1 MRIRH
6 KILAGYLALIAV
18 AVVVVF
24 FFLVTIS
31 DINRRY
37 SELINRDQNILIQA
51 NNLRS
56 GVQRQIVAART
67 YENSPDLSLLVE
79 YNDAIHSQQDAINNI
94 TPLLMLDS
102 DRETIDQI
110 KQTSETYT
118 NLADQTIAQ
127 VDKGKDPDAISL
139 MRQQGETARI
149 ALVNTT
155 EGFINRKNQQIS
167 ESQAVL
173 AAHVDEV
180 STQLLLWSLVGV
192 IAALIGVTLLTEG
205 FTSPLRRLMRNIQ
218 GITQGDLQTAVAI
231 RSKDEIGELAAVLEA
246 MRKRLSAAA
255 SQNEKLLKSARQE
268 AEKLAAT
275 QQELEEANV
284 ELQDALKIESEA
296 RQRIEEIDR
305 LKSEFAGMI
314 SHELKT
320 PISYVYNYAGALK
333 EHNDSLNEG
342 QRSEF
347 LTAIQGEAQHLLTL
361 IDDILAISLLDAGGL
376 SHRFVETDL
385 RKLTDAVVKDHQL
398 TTRRHT
404 ISIKGPDN
412 LPVRADPTRLK
423 QVLNN
428 LLSNAI
434 KYSPQ
439 GGPIEV
445 RLRAN
450 QADDTAMIYIRDNG
464 IGVDPEDVPKIFDR
478 FSRIQRKD
486 TIAIPGSGLGLYIA
500 HQIVEAHGGTLTLQP
515 APGKGTIAEITVP
528 LITEIVTDEEE
539 ETESPDG
546 EPTTRRRRRVSTSQ
560 GRRAY
565 QNGNG
570 NGANGHVGVGVSVGA
585 SANGANGH
593 APDSVAVDGSGSKNG
608 KGDSKKEENVASVEE
623 SVSLP
628 GAPVEKTNRE
638 KENVA
643 R

>member
-31 DINRRY
+31 DINHRY

-67 YENSPDLSLLVE
+67 YESSPDLSLLVE
-79 YNDAIHSQQDAINNI
+79 YNDAIRAQQDAINSI

-102 DRETIDQI
+102 DRQTIEEIKQSSQTFTNLSDETI
-110 KQTSETYT
+110 K
-118 NLADQTIAQ
+118 L
-127 VDKGKDPDAISL
+127 VDKGATSQEINLK
-139 MRQQGETARI
+139 RQQGETARYE
-149 ALVNTT
+149 LVSST
-155 EGFINRKNQQIS
+155 EGFIQRKNQQVA

-246 MRKRLSAAA
+246 MRKRLSSAAA
-255 SQNEKLLKSARQE
+255 QNEALLKSAREE
-268 AEKLAAT
+268 ADKLAAT
-275 QQELEEANV
+275 QQELEEANS
-284 ELQDALKIESEA
+284 ELQDALTVESEA

-333 EHNDSLNEG
+333 EHNNNLNES

-385 RKLTDAVVKDHQL
+385 RKLTDSVVKDHQL

-404 ISIKGPDN
+404 ISIKGPEN

-450 QADDTAMIYIRDNG
+450 QADETAMIYIRDNG
-464 IGVDPEDVPKIFDR
+464 IGVDAEDVPKIFDR

-486 TIAIPGSGLGLYIA
+486 TVAIPGSGLGLYIA
-500 HQIVEAHGGTLTLQP
+500 HQIMEAHGGTLTLQP
-515 APGKGTIAEITVP
+515 APGKGTIAEVTVP
-528 LITEIVTDEEE
+528 LITEVLEDE
-539 ETESPDG
+539 DG
-546 EPTTRRRRRVSTSQ
+546 IEPVLDGQEAENGRKRRPAH
-560 GRRAY
+560 GRRLY
-565 QNGNG
+565 RNGSGNGNG
-570 NGANGHVGVGVSVGA
+570 NGNGNGLNGHSSNGGVPDLVTVDANGNTEGKNEA
-585 SANGANGH
+585 TEEANALLR
-593 APDSVAVDGSGSKNG
+593 AVR
-608 KGDSKKEENVASVEE
+608 
-623 SVSLP
+623 L
-628 GAPVEKTNRE
+628 
-638 KENVA
+638 
-643 R
+643 